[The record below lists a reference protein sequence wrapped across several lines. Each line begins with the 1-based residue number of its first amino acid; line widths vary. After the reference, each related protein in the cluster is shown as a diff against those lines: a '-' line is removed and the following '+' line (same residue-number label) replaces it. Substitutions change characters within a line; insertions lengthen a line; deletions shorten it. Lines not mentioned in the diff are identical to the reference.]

1 MLSGQNR
8 INVRWV
14 KQEEKMKKEIDF
26 RTYLKEYPDKNGYFG
41 EYGGSFLPPELV
53 PAMAEITEAYETICH
68 SAQFISELRRIRREF
83 QGRPTPVYHCE
94 RLSRDLGTT
103 QIYLKREDLNHTG
116 AHKLN
121 HCMGE
126 GLLAKYMGKKK
137 LIAETGAGQHGVAL
151 ATAAAFFGLEC
162 EIHMGEVD
170 IAKQAPNVAR
180 MRLLGAKVV
189 PVSHGLKTLK
199 EAVDSAFDAYMK
211 EYKDAIYCIGSVVGP
226 HPFPMM
232 VRDFQKVVGDEA
244 REQFLEMTG
253 NLPDAIVAAVGGGSN
268 AMGIFSAFLNDPVE
282 IYGVEPLGRGTTLG
296 DHAASLTYGEKGILH
311 GFQSIMLKDS
321 DGGPAPVYS
330 VASGLDYPSS
340 GPEHAF
346 LRDVGRV
353 HYDVIDDNEAI
364 DAFFKLS
371 RYEGIIP
378 AIESSHALAYAMKLA
393 QQEKNPGFVLV
404 NLSGRGDKDMDYVL
418 ENYGDRL

>member
-1 MLSGQNR
+1 
-8 INVRWV
+8 
-14 KQEEKMKKEIDF
+14 MKKEIDF
-26 RTYLKEYPDKNGYFG
+26 RTYLKDYPDKNGYFG
-41 EYGGSFLPPELV
+41 EYGGSFLPPQLV
-53 PAMAEITEAYETICH
+53 PAMEEITEAYNTICH

-189 PVSHGLKTLK
+189 PVTHGLKTLK
-199 EAVDSAFDAYMK
+199 EAVDSAFDAYMQQ
-211 EYKDAIYCIGSVVGP
+211 YKDAIYCIGSVVGP

-244 REQFLEMTG
+244 REQFMEMTG
-253 NLPDAIVAAVGGGSN
+253 NLPDAIVASVGGGSN
-268 AMGIFSAFLNDPVE
+268 AMGLFSAFLNDPVE

-346 LRDVGRV
+346 LRDIGRV
-353 HYDVIDDNEAI
+353 HYDVIDDNDAI

-378 AIESSHALAYAMKLA
+378 AIESAHAVAYAMKLA
-393 QQEKNPGFVLV
+393 QQENNPGFVLV

-418 ENYGDRL
+418 ETYGDRL